1 MRTKFHVHIHSSHQT
16 VLLDFKRA
24 CLRVYFCHNELFR
37 LLNISEVWKE
47 KTVGGHLS
55 CKAYNCRVLISW
67 LSSCYSIVVSGA
79 CVPNRFVG
87 QWLSDTNQE
96 WPEHELIAPTAEAM
110 TLEIYY
116 NSVLHNLFVETTPCI
131 ILSNLDLLRNLL
143 STNMLLVESSP
154 RYLCPGIGA
163 AVSIYR
169 IPTFV
174 TGFALEVF
182 TASPANL

>member
-1 MRTKFHVHIHSSHQT
+1 MEGKNSRWPPILQGLQLPSSHFLAFF
-16 VLLDFKRA
+16 LLFDRCFWR
-24 CLRVYFCHNELFR
+24 
-37 LLNISEVWKE
+37 
-47 KTVGGHLS
+47 
-55 CKAYNCRVLISW
+55 
-67 LSSCYSIVVSGA
+67 

-116 NSVLHNLFVETTPCI
+116 SVLHNLFVQTTPCI

-174 TGFALEVF
+174 TGFC
-182 TASPANL
+182 T